1 LAADNEV
8 GNGCGACGEAD
19 EDSTKSPDEPP
30 RLTAAALAR
39 ELVGRK
45 AGVDGQRLGLLRL
58 LTRRE
63 RPKLSQALP
72 MGERAER
79 SPSADSSSLQSTSSG
94 LDPQAGPMTSADSD
108 KSSSDSA
115 ALGPWLLLASG
126 SRDSELFWPFQCWW
140 NWPTSIGSDNLRRD
154 FKLLFKRV
162 SVFSILFFFD

>member
-1 LAADNEV
+1 MAGALVAKLWLLPPCPLAAADNEV
-8 GNGCGACGEAD
+8 GSGDNGCGAGNEPD

-30 RLTAAALAR
+30 MAAPLAR

-58 LTRRE
+58 FTRRE

-115 ALGPWLLLASG
+115 ALGPLVASC
-126 SRDSELFWPFQCWW
+126 SRDSEL
-140 NWPTSIGSDNLRRD
+140 
-154 FKLLFKRV
+154 LF
-162 SVFSILFFFD
+162 